1 MDPMAG
7 FWLGDGP
14 GNPDKYTEGLK
25 TQARSLASRRHHHQ
39 HYHEDQDSPSC
50 ILLFYFA
57 CITNNHRLL
66 AGILVVLFCKNSVK
80 SLTRCC
86 HFHTVSF
93 PLNIRVLWLR
103 RFLGLETILHLSNF
117 LWWEWKDFPNLFWGF
132 LYSGDENL
140 MNNITK
146 FLYVLT
152 LLIVSAW
159 RAPESQ
165 ERMA

>member
-57 CITNNHRLL
+57 CTCITNNHRLL
-66 AGILVVLFCKNSVK
+66 AGILVVLF
-80 SLTRCC
+80 
-86 HFHTVSF
+86 
-93 PLNIRVLWLR
+93 
-103 RFLGLETILHLSNF
+103 
-117 LWWEWKDFPNLFWGF
+117 
-132 LYSGDENL
+132 
-140 MNNITK
+140 
-146 FLYVLT
+146 
-152 LLIVSAW
+152 
-159 RAPESQ
+159 
-165 ERMA
+165 